1 MEERF
6 EVIEEV
12 KEEKK
17 NVFVRVKEGIAAK
30 KEEFEENHPKVSRA
44 IKIAI
49 PVTVGAVI
57 ALATKKN
64 LDNLKN
70 DPDMV
75 YIDLD
80 ADEESVP
87 VYDDLGD
94 DGSSAEEKSE

>member
-12 KEEKK
+12 NEEEKK
-17 NVFVRVKEGIAAK
+17 NFFVRVKEGIAAK
-30 KEEFEENHPKVSRA
+30 KEEFEENHPKASRV
-44 IKIAI
+44 IKIAVPAAI
-49 PVTVGAVI
+49 GAAI
-57 ALATKKN
+57 AMATKKK
-64 LDNLKN
+64 LDSLEND

-87 VYDDLGD
+87 VYDLD
-94 DGSSAEEKSE
+94 DTGSSEEKTE

>member
-17 NVFVRVKEGIAAK
+17 NFFVRVKEGIAAK
-30 KEEFEENHPKVSRA
+30 KEEFEENHPKASRV
-44 IKIAI
+44 IKIAVPAAI
-49 PVTVGAVI
+49 GAAI
-57 ALATKKN
+57 AMATKKK
-64 LDNLKN
+64 LDSLED

-87 VYDDLGD
+87 VYDLD
-94 DGSSAEEKSE
+94 DTGSSAEEKSE